1 MSNNKTKEKL
11 KESELLNIIKPPKP
25 LKVGLP
31 NYARDLLY
39 MTAAVIIFFW
49 CGASF
54 HVLMYGYKMNYNKG
68 DFKGINIDD
77 VPYTCDSPPNDDES
91 FFSLDSSSSAYCLKG
106 FALEGAWKTGIFTEV
121 IDFIQNTLKDTF
133 STGRYGLSRII
144 SMAREKYKR
153 EEPKEGFMG
162 FTSLFGSSLIA
173 VMTVFGGPGLLS
185 VLLAFYC
192 LMNFKHFLFTL
203 RPEMEGVEGVDDS
216 TMIGNGN
223 TDFISAEFIIK
234 CCKLFYNILLYF
246 VSFIVLM
253 LTVPAYIFFAMIYWI
268 TIFVARGDSNSSHF
282 KEGNL
287 EGIMKILANNGKWIA
302 TLWLIFAGMI
312 GYSHLGFGATIAA
325 GVALLL
331 HLGMNFFGYLTKDS
345 KDEINI

>member
-68 DFKGINIDD
+68 DFKGVNIDD

-106 FALEGAWKTGIFTEV
+106 LALEGAWKTGIFTEV
-121 IDFIQNTLKDTF
+121 IDFVQNTLKETF

-144 SMAREKYKR
+144 SMVREGYKR
-153 EEPKEGFMG
+153 EEPKEGISG
-162 FTSLFGSSLIA
+162 FGSLFVSSLIA
-173 VMTVFGGPGLLS
+173 VMTVFAGPMMLG
-185 VLLAFYC
+185 VLLFFYC
-192 LMNFKHFLFTL
+192 LINIKHFYFTL

-223 TDFISAEFIIK
+223 TDFVSAEFITK
-234 CCKLFYNILLYF
+234 CCKIYNILFYF
-246 VSFIVLM
+246 AALFIIIF
-253 LTVPAYIFFAMIYWI
+253 TVPAYIFFSMIYWI
-268 TIFVARGDSNSSHF
+268 TIFASRGDSNSSHF
-282 KEGNL
+282 KEGKL
-287 EGIMKILANNGKWIA
+287 ESIMKILANNGKWIA
-302 TLWLIFAGMI
+302 TVWLIFAGMI

-325 GVALLL
+325 VVALLL
-331 HLGMNFFGYLTKDS
+331 HLGMNFFGYLTKNKEDV
-345 KDEINI
+345 NI

>member
-54 HVLMYGYKMNYNKG
+54 HVLMYGYKMNYNKS
-68 DFKGINIDD
+68 DFKGINIDN

-91 FFSLDSSSSAYCLKG
+91 FFSLDTSSSAYCLKG

-121 IDFIQNTLKDTF
+121 IDFVQNTLKETF

-144 SMAREKYKR
+144 SMVREGYKR
-153 EEPKEGFMG
+153 EEPKEGISG
-162 FTSLFGSSLIA
+162 FGSLFVSSLIA
-173 VMTVFGGPGLLS
+173 VMTVFGGPMMLG

-192 LMNFKHFLFTL
+192 LINFKHFLFTL

-223 TDFISAEFIIK
+223 TDFVSAEFIYK
-234 CCKLFYNILLYF
+234 CWKLLFGNILLYF
-246 VSFIVLM
+246 ASFFIIIFS
-253 LTVPAYIFFAMIYWI
+253 VPAYIFFAMIYWI
-268 TIFVARGDSNSSHF
+268 TIFAARGDSNSSHF
-282 KEGNL
+282 KQGNL

-312 GYSHLGFGATIAA
+312 GFSHLGFGATIAA
-325 GVALLL
+325 GVALIL
-331 HLGMNFFGYLTKDS
+331 HLGMNFFGYLTKD
-345 KDEINI
+345 KEDINI